1 MNSTDNQCLTIDK
14 FNTMKNNTSFFQ
26 YTILIVL
33 ITLGFLLYIQ
43 LSPGMGQ
50 IWIRNG
56 NFMPMGAFNL
66 MIYPF
71 KNIRIWMP
79 KVWDINYPMWIFLGI
94 LINIFKLFYN
104 YLILFNII

>member
-1 MNSTDNQCLTIDK
+1 MNSTYNQCLTIDK

-43 LSPGMGQ
+43 FSPGMGQ

-79 KVWDINYPMWIFLGI
+79 NVWDINYPMWILIGTSSLNI
-94 LINIFKLFYN
+94 LN
-104 YLILFNII
+104 LIL

>member
-1 MNSTDNQCLTIDK
+1 MNSTDNQCLIIEQPSTIH
-14 FNTMKNNTSFFQ
+14 NNPIFQ

-43 LSPGMGQ
+43 FSPGMGQ

-56 NFMPMGAFNL
+56 NFMPMGAF
-66 MIYPF
+66 

-79 KVWDINYPMWIFLGI
+79 KVWDINYPMWILIGTSSLNI
-94 LINIFKLFYN
+94 LN
-104 YLILFNII
+104 LIL